1 MPSNGGTTRHNPTP
15 PERGRKM
22 REMTTDFPILR
33 GEPLRFAFGTADQ
46 LGLRCSCPAHITSD
60 KRTVLISVDSEAF
73 GMLVMP
79 IVEERPKG
87 CAKREAFAIAVE
99 HVEGAVREV
108 FSAHYE
114 PLEEISGEFDRER
127 VGLYAMNEV
136 SMQLVL
142 RSIPDNII
150 YLRAWDDAVSAMKVE
165 AELRKQQK
173 SAKQG
178 AKANTPPK
186 AVQ

>member
-1 MPSNGGTTRHNPTP
+1 MVTGGTDCHNPTP

-60 KRTVLISVDSEAF
+60 KSTVLISVDSEAF
-73 GMLVMP
+73 GMLVVP

-87 CAKREAFAIAVE
+87 LSERDAFAIAME
-99 HVEGAVREV
+99 AVEGAVREV
-108 FSAHYE
+108 FTAHYE
-114 PLEEISGEFDRER
+114 PLEDGDVEFDRER
-127 VGLYAMNEV
+127 VGFYALNEV

-142 RSIPDNII
+142 RSMPDNII
-150 YLRAWDDAVSAMKVE
+150 YLS
-165 AELRKQQK
+165 LIHI
-173 SAKQG
+173 
-178 AKANTPPK
+178 
-186 AVQ
+186 